1 MIWSE
6 INYIPQRCCRH
17 THSAHAL
24 KTNMKKKEAHARNQ
38 MATSQPTHDKIS
50 TIPFFPAVIL
60 AFSFASR
67 ITVYCVRGMRFYQWI
82 CLSLPLSFAF
92 RCMFSVYMCVNVEKQ
107 QVEADTEQ
115 KRKQNKHKC
124 QKLLCC
130 VHRRFFSIR
139 LPFHIISNCLR
150 KKGIVHRAVWLTE
163 RMNEWLWLTVSFHDK
178 DKKEK
183 ESQSRSQWK
192 KT

>member
-1 MIWSE
+1 
-6 INYIPQRCCRH
+6 
-17 THSAHAL
+17 
-24 KTNMKKKEAHARNQ
+24 MKKKEAHARNQ

-150 KKGIVHRAVWLTE
+150 KKGIVQYDLP
-163 RMNEWLWLTVSFHDK
+163 NEWMNDCGWLCLSMTK
-178 DKKEK
+178 TKRKRKAKAEANGKRPNKEIEIK
-183 ESQSRSQWK
+183 VGCYATTIATYDLVCNE
-192 KT
+192 